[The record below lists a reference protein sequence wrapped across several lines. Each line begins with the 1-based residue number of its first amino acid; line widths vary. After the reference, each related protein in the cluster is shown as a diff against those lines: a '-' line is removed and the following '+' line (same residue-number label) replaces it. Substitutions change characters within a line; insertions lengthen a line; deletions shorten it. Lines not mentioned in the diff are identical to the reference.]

1 MEGSKNENLQNS
13 GEIDTYLKKQLT
25 IGKIFFGAITI
36 SIIICIGGAVY
47 SIADLFMPTGK
58 LDEFLA
64 LGFGMQMA
72 ILGGLFAGLFILLV
86 TFYAL
91 YKMGNKKILK
101 ILFTGKRQILEKYRG
116 KTGVNIIAYGVL
128 ISICVIIAGAI
139 YSLIEIFILGGSG
152 VQGLIAFLSTLSQ
165 GQTILLVGFLSL
177 SIIGLILLFKYL
189 IDQGYYL
196 ILKIFYN
203 IEENE

>member
-1 MEGSKNENLQNS
+1 MEVSKNENIQNS
-13 GEIDTYLKKQLT
+13 GEIDTYLRRQLT
-25 IGKIFFGAITI
+25 IGKIFFVAITI

-47 SIADLFMPTGK
+47 TIADLLMPTGK

-86 TFYAL
+86 AFYAL
-91 YKMGNKKILK
+91 YKSGKNKILK
-101 ILFTGKRQILEKYRG
+101 ILFTGKRHILEKYRG

-128 ISICVIIAGAI
+128 ISICIIIAGVI

-152 VQGLIAFLSTLSQ
+152 LEGLITFLSSLSQ
-165 GQTILLVGFLSL
+165 GQIILLIGFLSL

-189 IDQGYYL
+189 IDHGYYL
-196 ILKIFYN
+196 ILKMFYN
-203 IEENE
+203 IEQNE